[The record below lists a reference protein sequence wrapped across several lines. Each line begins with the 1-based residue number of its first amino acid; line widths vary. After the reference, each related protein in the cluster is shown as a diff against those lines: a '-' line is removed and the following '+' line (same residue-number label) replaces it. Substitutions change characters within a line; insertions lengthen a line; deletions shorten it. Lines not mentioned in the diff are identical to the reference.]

1 MSRSIA
7 VIAASGIGDA
17 ILLQVLTTFAKL
29 KGDRLTLFHPQAQA
43 LTSLFPDLMIKPL
56 QLKAAKELLA
66 PFDLIFVQ
74 NDHSAIAYEMDAL
87 RAKHALCPTVF
98 IHPKRSKLEKKG
110 DIVFDT
116 NVAFVTNLIQGASN
130 FFPKIEL
137 SKNAV
142 KNAFEID
149 TNPAIDTNAVK
160 NKKHTIALHPTSAD
174 PMRNWPLNKF
184 VTLYK
189 KLKEKGSS
197 PYFIIK
203 PDEQEPWKKAGV
215 EAADL
220 PLFNTLEDVKNKLT
234 HANYLIG
241 NDSGI
246 GHLASLLGVKTVTIS
261 NNKKRVKVWRP
272 DFSKGLIV
280 TPWLLLPSFRSIHLP
295 LRERFWHHFVSVNS
309 VLNALETLRRDSP

>member
-17 ILLQVLTTFAKL
+17 ILLQVLTTFATL
-29 KGDRLTLFHPQAQA
+29 KGDNLTLFHPQANA
-43 LTSLFPDLMIKPL
+43 LKPLFPDLTIKPL
-56 QLKAAKELLA
+56 NLKKAKEILA
-66 PFDLIFVQ
+66 SFDLIFVQ
-74 NDHSAIAYEMDAL
+74 NDHSAIAYEMDVL
-87 RAKHALCPTVF
+87 RAKHALATTVF
-98 IHPKRSKLEKKG
+98 IHPKRSRLEKEG

-116 NVAFVTNLIQGASN
+116 NVAFVTNLIHGASR
-130 FFPKIEL
+130 FFPKKVAL
-137 SKNAV
+137 CKKV
-142 KNAFEID
+142 LKKTFQTD
-149 TNPAIDTNAVK
+149 TSVGKEANLTV
-160 NKKHTIALHPTSAD
+160 ALHPTSAD

-184 VTLYK
+184 VILYK
-189 KLKEKGSS
+189 KLKEKGFA

-203 PDEQEPWKKAGV
+203 SEEQEPWKKAGID
-215 EAADL
+215 AQDL
-220 PLFNTLEDVKNKLT
+220 PLFNTLEGVKNKLMDT
-234 HANYLIG
+234 SYLIG

-309 VLNALETLRRDSP
+309 VLKAFETLRRDLP